1 MEQVPNLAEML
12 KIVHFLILRCAWKHL
27 LFRGKSSSL
36 DHFWGTVPVERSSLA
51 LVQLPEADLGPL
63 FDLVLAFYD
72 DPYRRQVLTD
82 LLERGGASGR
92 ASWLGQLV
100 LAD

>member
-1 MEQVPNLAEML
+1 ML
-12 KIVHFLILRCAWKHL
+12 KIAHFLILRCAWKHL
-27 LFRGKSSSL
+27 LFRGKSSGP
-36 DHFWGTVPVERSSLA
+36 DYFQGTVPAERSSLA
-51 LVQLPEADLGPL
+51 LVQLPEADLGAL
-63 FDLVLAFYD
+63 FDLTLALYD
-72 DPYRRQVLTD
+72 NPYRRQVLTD

>member
-1 MEQVPNLAEML
+1 MEQVLNLAEML
-12 KIVHFLILRCAWKHL
+12 KIAHFLILRCAWKHL

-36 DHFWGTVPVERSSLA
+36 DYFWGTVPVERSSLA

-72 DPYRRQVLTD
+72 DPYRRQVLAD

-92 ASWLGQLV
+92 TSWLGQLV